1 MLIIECIAES
11 NHKPLFPITCGM
23 WKIKHRGGITLI
35 VLEGDLGLTAQSV
48 EKALEDKFHLAQK
61 WDCILLLDEADV
73 FLAERTR
80 EDIKRNS
87 IVSGKFQVEDST
99 TSC

>member
-1 MLIIECIAES
+1 MLID
-11 NHKPLFPITCGM
+11 LG
-23 WKIKHRGGITLI
+23 
-35 VLEGDLGLTAQSV
+35 GDLGLTAQSV
-48 EKALEDKFHLAQK
+48 ETALEEKCHLAQI

-87 IVSGKFQVEDST
+87 VVSGRFQVEGPVIL
-99 TSC
+99 C